1 MQLYFTLLL
10 LFFSNLL
17 FGQLEQKYDLSSK
30 NLPYWVTLMYDE
42 KSDVGNVIQEYE
54 KFYRENE
61 FKKNKY
67 TQYYKRWL
75 RDLSRTSNP
84 NLENI
89 INNENS
95 NHWTCVGP
103 FDFDQH
109 AESRS
114 YAPGAAHVY
123 TVEQSVQRPN
133 VIYAGTAT
141 AGAWRS
147 NDLGSN
153 WTLIT
158 KNLPVS
164 SVYAIEIDFSND
176 SIIYISGNNKLYKS
190 IDSGQNWIIVGDSLF
205 NSLNH
210 SIKDI
215 KLNPDDNQ
223 HLFVASNH
231 GLFVSNNGGNNFNNI
246 INGIVQEIEFC
257 PSSSDTIYAINQTGD
272 STEFYR
278 SNDNGLS
285 FNKIGNGWPSPI
297 LGDEQKRTEI
307 AVTISNPNKIVALA
321 TGKANGGSG
330 LYGIYVSYDKGD
342 NWQFRC
348 CGPQP
353 GGMPSPSNLN
363 LMGWQDDGS
372 DDGGQYYYDLAL
384 AINPFN
390 ENIIHVGGV
399 NHWISTDDGFT
410 FNCPAKWSHPDKKEY
425 VHADIHDINYYGS
438 NLWIACDGGIFY
450 SNNAGDSIVK
460 KMNGIAGTD
469 FWGFGSGF
477 KDNNVMIGGTYHNG
491 TLLKDNSTYINGWL
505 STDGGD
511 NVRGF
516 VNFGNPR
523 IAYSDYGGKIL
534 SGNRTIAIDNFS
546 INKLPN
552 SSYIVGESS
561 QIEFDPRCYNI
572 FYSGNDTTLW
582 KTKNNGLSFE
592 PVHHFNDKITSIE
605 ISWKNPDVI
614 YVATWE
620 SWWGDKR
627 VWRTSDG
634 GKNWTDITPSSN
646 TQNGSVWRP
655 FDIAVSDNDENV
667 VWLARCTQSGN
678 YSYANGF
685 KVFKSNDGGIN
696 WINLSTSTLDNDK
709 PTNIQFQRGSNG
721 GIYLGTRNKVYYRN
735 NFMSDWQVYDNG
747 LPFMT
752 HSTQLEINY
761 YEGKLI
767 NATNRSVYDIDLYEN
782 TPPSAQISAD
792 KLEISCKN
800 DTVFFV
806 DHSAVRKASATWSW
820 SFPGGNPSSSNLEN
834 PIVVYNV
841 PGSYDVSLTVS
852 DNYGSSTQTIN
863 NMINYTDSVSKIGN
877 NQNYVQDFE
886 SSSFPPIGWE
896 IPNSSFGWQKLFVD
910 TGASC
915 IPSQVVYVNNYYT
928 NQRGSEAYLITNKVK
943 LGNGVNA
950 QQFLSYD
957 YAYSGYSSSYN
968 DGFRIDISLDCGLNW
983 DSIFGA
989 KGSDLQTTGYY
1000 GSSWL
1005 PTCGSWKK
1013 DSINLSNLGLNGDTI
1028 IIRFVAINDYGNNFY
1043 LDNVNISGKNIL
1055 DSKNYNLDDEI
1066 TIFPNPS
1073 TGTFRVMT
1081 NIENYSFKI
1090 FDSFGK
1096 RILSKQNLSR
1106 STKVDLTAHKKG
1118 IYQIIFESNDKLRNF
1133 KLVNL

>member
-95 NHWTCVGP
+95 NHWTCIGP

-123 TVEQSVQRPN
+123 TVEQSVQSPN

-141 AGAWRS
+141 AGAWKS

-231 GLFVSNNGGNNFNNI
+231 GLFVSNNGGYNFNNI

-460 KMNGIAGTD
+460 KMIGIAGTD
-469 FWGFGSGF
+469 VWGFGSGF
-477 KDNNVMIGGTYHNG
+477 
-491 TLLKDNSTYINGWL
+491 
-505 STDGGD
+505 
-511 NVRGF
+511 
-516 VNFGNPR
+516 
-523 IAYSDYGGKIL
+523 
-534 SGNRTIAIDNFS
+534 
-546 INKLPN
+546 
-552 SSYIVGESS
+552 
-561 QIEFDPRCYNI
+561 
-572 FYSGNDTTLW
+572 
-582 KTKNNGLSFE
+582 
-592 PVHHFNDKITSIE
+592 
-605 ISWKNPDVI
+605 
-614 YVATWE
+614 
-620 SWWGDKR
+620 
-627 VWRTSDG
+627 
-634 GKNWTDITPSSN
+634 
-646 TQNGSVWRP
+646 
-655 FDIAVSDNDENV
+655 
-667 VWLARCTQSGN
+667 
-678 YSYANGF
+678 
-685 KVFKSNDGGIN
+685 
-696 WINLSTSTLDNDK
+696 
-709 PTNIQFQRGSNG
+709 
-721 GIYLGTRNKVYYRN
+721 
-735 NFMSDWQVYDNG
+735 
-747 LPFMT
+747 
-752 HSTQLEINY
+752 
-761 YEGKLI
+761 
-767 NATNRSVYDIDLYEN
+767 
-782 TPPSAQISAD
+782 
-792 KLEISCKN
+792 
-800 DTVFFV
+800 
-806 DHSAVRKASATWSW
+806 
-820 SFPGGNPSSSNLEN
+820 
-834 PIVVYNV
+834 
-841 PGSYDVSLTVS
+841 
-852 DNYGSSTQTIN
+852 
-863 NMINYTDSVSKIGN
+863 
-877 NQNYVQDFE
+877 
-886 SSSFPPIGWE
+886 
-896 IPNSSFGWQKLFVD
+896 
-910 TGASC
+910 
-915 IPSQVVYVNNYYT
+915 
-928 NQRGSEAYLITNKVK
+928 
-943 LGNGVNA
+943 
-950 QQFLSYD
+950 
-957 YAYSGYSSSYN
+957 
-968 DGFRIDISLDCGLNW
+968 
-983 DSIFGA
+983 
-989 KGSDLQTTGYY
+989 
-1000 GSSWL
+1000 
-1005 PTCGSWKK
+1005 
-1013 DSINLSNLGLNGDTI
+1013 
-1028 IIRFVAINDYGNNFY
+1028 
-1043 LDNVNISGKNIL
+1043 
-1055 DSKNYNLDDEI
+1055 
-1066 TIFPNPS
+1066 
-1073 TGTFRVMT
+1073 
-1081 NIENYSFKI
+1081 
-1090 FDSFGK
+1090 
-1096 RILSKQNLSR
+1096 
-1106 STKVDLTAHKKG
+1106 
-1118 IYQIIFESNDKLRNF
+1118 
-1133 KLVNL
+1133 